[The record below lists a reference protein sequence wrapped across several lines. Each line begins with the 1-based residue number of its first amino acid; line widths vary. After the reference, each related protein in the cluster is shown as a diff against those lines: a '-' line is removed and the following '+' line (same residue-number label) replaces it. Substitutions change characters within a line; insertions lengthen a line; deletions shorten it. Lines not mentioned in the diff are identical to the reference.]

1 MFLGLLQWSEALG
14 RRDHDREEEK
24 RGGDQGTLSV
34 GFDAGR
40 GQNCSGP
47 GGRHVAHIGEAWP
60 QWAGMQ
66 RRAAWRVLGT
76 MGCNGFLPTDRQA
89 VESTEEGVGSG

>member
-1 MFLGLLQWSEALG
+1 M
-14 RRDHDREEEK
+14 
-24 RGGDQGTLSV
+24 

-47 GGRHVAHIGEAWP
+47 GGRHVAHTGEAWP
-60 QWAGMQ
+60 QWAEMQ

-76 MGCNGFLPTDRQA
+76 MGCDGFLPTDRQA
-89 VESTEEGVGSG
+89 VESTEEIGEQEMANAKATGGRVATGTRNSADGAR